1 MSAHFASNG
10 RSASNAP
17 ARVVPG
23 SKQHQIV
30 ERGKV
35 VSTWNEVEWRKEDEN
50 GNPIYS
56 IDNDI
61 AYQYKR
67 QREYKGPLI
76 WNYDDLLQY
85 AEGDIEPVYG
95 KDYAIIDT
103 YRRRVRMP
111 MREYLLCSRVTSMTC
126 KTKVFKPCKMTTEYD
141 LPING
146 ELSEGGDV
154 PWAVLVESGQADLM
168 MCSYV
173 GVDFQCKGDRV
184 YRLLD
189 TTLKFFGVAQEGQT
203 LVYDIQI
210 NAYANRPG
218 TSECAMFFFQYN
230 CYVDGKLLIEMRGG
244 VAGFFNEEE
253 LAAGKGVVH
262 TTGELAKRAKL
273 KKEDCTPFL
282 INPAR
287 NKTSFTEEEMQ
298 FLSVHGRD
306 KGWGSIFPEAEGVNY
321 KLCARKMLMIDRVTH
336 VMPAGG
342 AHGLGM
348 IIGEKIL
355 ERDHWYFPCHFHEDQ
370 VMAGSLVADGCSQ
383 MLKLFMIWMGLHHT
397 VDKLTFRPV
406 PGVGNKVRCRGAIG
420 PQKGKLVYVMEIT
433 DMGYE
438 KDTGYPYAKALVNI
452 ININFEKGQT
462 FDVADLDQYGLG
474 DQQKRIVVDFQN
486 IALRIEGKPTSTH
499 PMHGGRKVVMPRAGS
514 RSSIPRSMPT
524 PSSSIVQR
532 QQPPA
537 KYMKWGGPKL
547 GKPALMTWHPLAGK
561 NGNPTP
567 GFQPTAYPPRA
578 VQLIPFPGNPNDN
591 NHEPGVLPLSWVNL
605 MEFTANRTSLCLG
618 PAFVRFDGSNSSRM
632 PAFDLQLVTRV
643 LSVEGMEY
651 GDFHGVDCNP
661 GKGKMTAEFDCPADA
676 WFFQGSTTSDHMPYS
691 ILMEIAL
698 QVSGVLTSW
707 LKAPLTLDRDDL
719 LFRNLDAKVTLVKD
733 IDLRNKTI
741 KNVTTAKSY
750 SMLGSMGIHTFH
762 VEMSVDNEVFYI
774 VDTSFGWFLPEVFE
788 KQTGMDSGKKRLPW
802 HMVEGKG
809 GNGGMETYSLR
820 SEKDV
825 ARMFGSV
832 DTSQHQVKRRSD
844 QVNFVDTVHILK
856 KGGKHGM
863 GYASGNK
870 QVNKQD
876 WFFSC
881 HFWCDP
887 VMPGSLGI
895 ESMFECMEYWS
906 ITQGLT
912 SGFQSASFGHGS
924 GETKWKYRGQLTPR
938 NDRMDNEVHIKSV
951 TRNPDGSVDVVADA
965 GLYVDNLR
973 VYGATD
979 LRLRIQE
986 SKEANAVSAPQSSI
1000 PRSMP
1005 TPSSSI
1011 VQRQQP
1017 PAKYMKWGGPK
1028 LGKPALMTWHPL
1040 AGKNGNPTP
1049 GFQPTAYPPRAV
1061 QLIPFPGNPNDNN
1074 HEPGVLPLSWVNLM
1088 EFTANRTSLCL
1099 GPAFV
1104 RFDGSNSSRMPAF
1117 DLQLVTRVLS
1127 VEGMEYGDFHGVDCN
1142 PGKGKMTAEFD
1153 CPADAWFFQGST
1165 TSDHMPYSILMEIA
1179 LQVSGVLTSWLKA
1192 PLTLD
1197 RDDLLFRNLDAKVT
1211 LVKDI
1216 DLRNKTIKNVT
1227 TAKSY
1232 SMLGSMGIHTFHVEM
1247 SVDNEVFYIVD
1258 TSFGWFL
1265 PEVFEKQTGMDSGK
1279 KRLPWHMVEGKGG
1292 NGGMETYSLRS
1303 EKDVARMFGSVDTSQ
1318 HQVKR
1323 RSDQVNFVDTVH
1335 ILKKGGKHGMGY
1347 ASGNKQVNKQ
1357 DWFFSCHF
1365 WCDPV
1370 MPGSLGIES
1379 MFECMEYWSI
1389 TQGLTSGFQSASFG
1403 HGSGETKWKYR
1414 GQLTPRNDRMDNE
1427 VHIKSVTRNPD
1438 GSVDVVADA
1447 GLYVD
1452 NLRVYGATD
1461 LRLRI
1466 EESKVAKTTM
1476 TAVSPTESSTPA
1488 PKKGW
1493 SRGNRFQALLTPT
1506 TPSSPMV
1513 ASSPVA
1519 PLQSMSEEEAIEAIR
1534 ERLVQVDQSFHAHIS
1549 PDGALCG
1556 VSDVAS
1562 SNSVQVPACTYANLG
1577 DASFL
1582 KAYNC
1587 KLPLYTGAMAKGIAS
1602 AELVVAAGKAGILAS
1617 LGAGGLPLAL
1627 VEKALD
1633 HIQSNLSN
1641 GEPYAV
1647 NLIHSPFDDGLE
1659 KGCVDLL
1666 LRRGVR
1672 AVEASAFMSL
1682 TPHVVR
1688 YRVSGLKRGPNG
1700 KVICMNKIL
1709 FKVSRTELAEMAL
1722 RPPPQAILN
1731 KLLKTGAITREQ
1743 AEMSQEVPMCDDIAV
1758 EADSGGHTD
1767 NRPMHVIL
1775 PLIMRLRDRITR
1787 ELGYGRD
1794 RRVRVGAG
1802 GGIGCPE
1809 AALAAF
1815 SMGAAFVVTGTINQM
1830 CREAGTCDYVRKVLS
1845 EATYSDVTMA
1855 PAADMFD
1862 QGVELQVIKK
1872 GTLFASRAKTL
1883 FKLFQSYESLDEI
1896 PAADMKKVEKRI
1908 FQKSCDDVWQE
1919 TRTFYINRLKDP
1931 EKVERAE
1938 TKDPKLKM
1946 SMTFRWYLS
1955 KSSGWANRGDD
1966 KSRQLD
1972 YQIWCGP
1979 AIGSFNEFIKGTYL
1993 DPKVANAYPEVVQ
2006 CNRQLLMGACYLRR
2020 FQALTRETTIVSDF
2034 RDLPIYTPENPL

>member
-1 MSAHFASNG
+1 
-10 RSASNAP
+10 
-17 ARVVPG
+17 
-23 SKQHQIV
+23 
-30 ERGKV
+30 
-35 VSTWNEVEWRKEDEN
+35 
-50 GNPIYS
+50 
-56 IDNDI
+56 
-61 AYQYKR
+61 
-67 QREYKGPLI
+67 
-76 WNYDDLLQY
+76 
-85 AEGDIEPVYG
+85 
-95 KDYAIIDT
+95 
-103 YRRRVRMP
+103 
-111 MREYLLCSRVTSMTC
+111 
-126 KTKVFKPCKMTTEYD
+126 
-141 LPING
+141 
-146 ELSEGGDV
+146 
-154 PWAVLVESGQADLM
+154 
-168 MCSYV
+168 
-173 GVDFQCKGDRV
+173 
-184 YRLLD
+184 
-189 TTLKFFGVAQEGQT
+189 
-203 LVYDIQI
+203 
-210 NAYANRPG
+210 
-218 TSECAMFFFQYN
+218 
-230 CYVDGKLLIEMRGG
+230 
-244 VAGFFNEEE
+244 
-253 LAAGKGVVH
+253 
-262 TTGELAKRAKL
+262 
-273 KKEDCTPFL
+273 
-282 INPAR
+282 
-287 NKTSFTEEEMQ
+287 
-298 FLSVHGRD
+298 
-306 KGWGSIFPEAEGVNY
+306 
-321 KLCARKMLMIDRVTH
+321 
-336 VMPAGG
+336 
-342 AHGLGM
+342 
-348 IIGEKIL
+348 
-355 ERDHWYFPCHFHEDQ
+355 
-370 VMAGSLVADGCSQ
+370 
-383 MLKLFMIWMGLHHT
+383 MG
-397 VDKLTFRPV
+397 
-406 PGVGNKVRCRGAIG
+406 
-420 PQKGKLVYVMEIT
+420 
-433 DMGYE
+433 
-438 KDTGYPYAKALVNI
+438 
-452 ININFEKGQT
+452 
-462 FDVADLDQYGLG
+462 
-474 DQQKRIVVDFQN
+474 
-486 IALRIEGKPTSTH
+486 
-499 PMHGGRKVVMPRAGS
+499 
-514 RSSIPRSMPT
+514 
-524 PSSSIVQR
+524 
-532 QQPPA
+532 
-537 KYMKWGGPKL
+537 
-547 GKPALMTWHPLAGK
+547 
-561 NGNPTP
+561 
-567 GFQPTAYPPRA
+567 
-578 VQLIPFPGNPNDN
+578 
-591 NHEPGVLPLSWVNL
+591 
-605 MEFTANRTSLCLG
+605 
-618 PAFVRFDGSNSSRM
+618 
-632 PAFDLQLVTRV
+632 
-643 LSVEGMEY
+643 
-651 GDFHGVDCNP
+651 
-661 GKGKMTAEFDCPADA
+661 
-676 WFFQGSTTSDHMPYS
+676 
-691 ILMEIAL
+691 
-698 QVSGVLTSW
+698 
-707 LKAPLTLDRDDL
+707 
-719 LFRNLDAKVTLVKD
+719 
-733 IDLRNKTI
+733 
-741 KNVTTAKSY
+741 
-750 SMLGSMGIHTFH
+750 
-762 VEMSVDNEVFYI
+762 
-774 VDTSFGWFLPEVFE
+774 
-788 KQTGMDSGKKRLPW
+788 
-802 HMVEGKG
+802 
-809 GNGGMETYSLR
+809 
-820 SEKDV
+820 
-825 ARMFGSV
+825 
-832 DTSQHQVKRRSD
+832 
-844 QVNFVDTVHILK
+844 
-856 KGGKHGM
+856 
-863 GYASGNK
+863 
-870 QVNKQD
+870 
-876 WFFSC
+876 
-881 HFWCDP
+881 
-887 VMPGSLGI
+887 
-895 ESMFECMEYWS
+895 
-906 ITQGLT
+906 
-912 SGFQSASFGHGS
+912 
-924 GETKWKYRGQLTPR
+924 
-938 NDRMDNEVHIKSV
+938 
-951 TRNPDGSVDVVADA
+951 
-965 GLYVDNLR
+965 
-973 VYGATD
+973 
-979 LRLRIQE
+979 
-986 SKEANAVSAPQSSI
+986 
-1000 PRSMP
+1000 
-1005 TPSSSI
+1005 
-1011 VQRQQP
+1011 
-1017 PAKYMKWGGPK
+1017 
-1028 LGKPALMTWHPL
+1028 
-1040 AGKNGNPTP
+1040 
-1049 GFQPTAYPPRAV
+1049 
-1061 QLIPFPGNPNDNN
+1061 
-1074 HEPGVLPLSWVNLM
+1074 
-1088 EFTANRTSLCL
+1088 
-1099 GPAFV
+1099 
-1104 RFDGSNSSRMPAF
+1104 
-1117 DLQLVTRVLS
+1117 
-1127 VEGMEYGDFHGVDCN
+1127 
-1142 PGKGKMTAEFD
+1142 
-1153 CPADAWFFQGST
+1153 
-1165 TSDHMPYSILMEIA
+1165 
-1179 LQVSGVLTSWLKA
+1179 
-1192 PLTLD
+1192 
-1197 RDDLLFRNLDAKVT
+1197 
-1211 LVKDI
+1211 
-1216 DLRNKTIKNVT
+1216 
-1227 TAKSY
+1227 
-1232 SMLGSMGIHTFHVEM
+1232 
-1247 SVDNEVFYIVD
+1247 
-1258 TSFGWFL
+1258 
-1265 PEVFEKQTGMDSGK
+1265 
-1279 KRLPWHMVEGKGG
+1279 
-1292 NGGMETYSLRS
+1292 
-1303 EKDVARMFGSVDTSQ
+1303 
-1318 HQVKR
+1318 
-1323 RSDQVNFVDTVH
+1323 
-1335 ILKKGGKHGMGY
+1335 
-1347 ASGNKQVNKQ
+1347 
-1357 DWFFSCHF
+1357 
-1365 WCDPV
+1365 
-1370 MPGSLGIES
+1370 GIES

-1587 KLPLYTGAMAKGIAS
+1587 KLPLCTGAMAKGIAS

-1993 DPKVANAYPEVVQ
+1993 DPKVVNKYPEVVQ
-2006 CNRQLLMGACYLRR
+2006 CNKQVLMGACYLRR
-2020 FQALTRETTIVSDF
+2020 LQAITRENTVVTDIV
-2034 RDLPIYTPENPL
+2034 DLPNYVPQNPL

>member
-306 KGWGSIFPEAEGVNY
+306 KGWGSIFSEAEGVNY

-979 LRLRIQE
+979 LRLRI
-986 SKEANAVSAPQSSI
+986 
-1000 PRSMP
+1000 
-1005 TPSSSI
+1005 
-1011 VQRQQP
+1011 
-1017 PAKYMKWGGPK
+1017 
-1028 LGKPALMTWHPL
+1028 
-1040 AGKNGNPTP
+1040 
-1049 GFQPTAYPPRAV
+1049 
-1061 QLIPFPGNPNDNN
+1061 
-1074 HEPGVLPLSWVNLM
+1074 
-1088 EFTANRTSLCL
+1088 
-1099 GPAFV
+1099 
-1104 RFDGSNSSRMPAF
+1104 
-1117 DLQLVTRVLS
+1117 
-1127 VEGMEYGDFHGVDCN
+1127 
-1142 PGKGKMTAEFD
+1142 
-1153 CPADAWFFQGST
+1153 
-1165 TSDHMPYSILMEIA
+1165 
-1179 LQVSGVLTSWLKA
+1179 
-1192 PLTLD
+1192 
-1197 RDDLLFRNLDAKVT
+1197 
-1211 LVKDI
+1211 
-1216 DLRNKTIKNVT
+1216 
-1227 TAKSY
+1227 
-1232 SMLGSMGIHTFHVEM
+1232 
-1247 SVDNEVFYIVD
+1247 
-1258 TSFGWFL
+1258 
-1265 PEVFEKQTGMDSGK
+1265 
-1279 KRLPWHMVEGKGG
+1279 
-1292 NGGMETYSLRS
+1292 
-1303 EKDVARMFGSVDTSQ
+1303 
-1318 HQVKR
+1318 
-1323 RSDQVNFVDTVH
+1323 
-1335 ILKKGGKHGMGY
+1335 
-1347 ASGNKQVNKQ
+1347 
-1357 DWFFSCHF
+1357 
-1365 WCDPV
+1365 
-1370 MPGSLGIES
+1370 
-1379 MFECMEYWSI
+1379 
-1389 TQGLTSGFQSASFG
+1389 
-1403 HGSGETKWKYR
+1403 
-1414 GQLTPRNDRMDNE
+1414 
-1427 VHIKSVTRNPD
+1427 
-1438 GSVDVVADA
+1438 
-1447 GLYVD
+1447 
-1452 NLRVYGATD
+1452 
-1461 LRLRI
+1461 

-1476 TAVSPTESSTPA
+1476 TAVSSTESSTPA